1 MPKDIGRNNFDNI
14 DDATSY
20 FKEIYGVL
28 PESVIKDV
36 IEFCMKNPKRLP
48 EGHEKIDL
56 TKVPLPK
63 KEIEH
68 IIEGAVEIY
77 DNPDDPR
84 LKVIKHKEGTS
95 LLTKEEADELQEKIN
110 KAIEE
115 QGEEGIRE
123 HQEKYEKHNRQLL
136 KAKLKGLKS
145 QRTGNK

>member
-1 MPKDIGRNNFDNI
+1 MTKDIGRNNFDNI
-14 DDATSY
+14 DQATEY

-28 PESVIKDV
+28 PENVIKDV
-36 IEFCMKNPKRLP
+36 IEYCLKNPKKFP
-48 EGHEKIDL
+48 DGHEKIDL
-56 TKVPLPK
+56 SKVPLPK

-110 KAIEE
+110 QALEKQNEDDVRAY
-115 QGEEGIRE
+115 
-123 HQEKYEKHNRQLL
+123 QEKYEKHNKTLL
-136 KAKLKGLKS
+136 KAKLKELKS
-145 QRTGNK
+145 QRTGK